1 MMKKRIW
8 LFAGLLA
15 FGLSACGDDPAKSSG
30 SDQEQEEPEFPDEV
44 PDDTPV
50 EEPEEPPTPTL
61 EITSPE
67 DGDIIGN
74 PRVDITGLAE
84 HLDRIAVN
92 EESVRVSDGEWDVRL
107 VLEEG
112 EQVIEATGEGAES
125 DSVTVFID
133 TSPPELVIE
142 SPDRGTFVDAVE
154 FGSVTVSGH
163 ASDTVSG
170 VASVTI
176 NGIEA
181 ELSEGAFEYTYT
193 PIVGTNLLEIVATD
207 GVGRSTH
214 VTRSLIFGEF
224 SDREARTTDAIVA
237 FLREDGFDVIEEFA
251 APLIED
257 QLSSAIGGAL
267 GSGPVEI
274 TNFSY
279 GDVEM
284 DLAPAD
290 GYIDVDLRMYDLQID
305 IRAEQDVWVTTIVIE
320 VGVLA
325 NPAQINAQII
335 PTVSETGVI
344 GIELRQGEL
353 QLHEFG
359 FTLGDLPTWITD
371 LASDFV
377 AELVE
382 LIMQTAL
389 ASFTLDDLFD
399 PSTMLRTIDLL
410 GATLEFDL
418 LVTEIPISP
427 AGLALL
433 ADAAVFGVVEEVRG
447 PGPVYLEGTLDD
459 YPSERSFNLAMA
471 YNLINALLNAVWE
484 TGMLDINLAEL
495 LGDSGSSIP
504 IPLNVAGL
512 SLLVGPELAER
523 YPGDAPVILEL
534 RPLLPPV
541 GLPELDP
548 DIGAMNA
555 TIGDMLIDF
564 SVELDDGTIER
575 WATLAAHLDLDI
587 DLEWVDGGIS
597 PSIGIVGVMDLDDEP
612 VFDLDDEGLE
622 ETMAG
627 LMNMLPS
634 LVTGALGEGG
644 LGDFAGFELREMTF
658 TSLEKAPYL
667 VVGADLAVAEEVPEP
682 DPTP

>member
-1 MMKKRIW
+1 MKKRIW
-8 LFAGLLA
+8 LFACLLA
-15 FGLSACGDDPAKSSG
+15 FGLAACGDDPTKSNSG
-30 SDQEQEEPEFPDEV
+30 DQVEDEPEFPDEV
-44 PDDTPV
+44 PDEPV
-50 EEPEEPPTPTL
+50 DEPEEPPTPTL
-61 EITSPE
+61 EITAPE

-92 EESVRVSDGEWDVRL
+92 DESVRVNDGEWEVRM

-133 TSPPELVIE
+133 TSPPVLLIE
-142 SPDRGTFVDAVE
+142 TPERGTFVDSVE
-154 FGSVTVSGH
+154 FGTVTVSGH

-170 VASVTI
+170 VASVSI
-176 NGIEA
+176 NGVEA
-181 ELSEGAFEYTYT
+181 DLADGAFQYTYT

-214 VTRSLIFGEF
+214 VTRSLVFGEF
-224 SDREARTTDAIVA
+224 SDREARTPDAIIA
-237 FLREDGFDVIEEFA
+237 YLREDGFDVLEEFA
-251 APLIED
+251 GPLIEE
-257 QLSSAIGGAL
+257 QLSTAISGAL

-279 GDVEM
+279 GAVEM

-290 GYIDVDLRMYDLQID
+290 GYIDVNLRMYDLQID

-320 VGVLA
+320 VGVVA
-325 NPAQINAQII
+325 NPAEISAQII
-335 PTVSETGVI
+335 PTISETGVI
-344 GIELRQGEL
+344 GLQLNQGEL
-353 QLHEFG
+353 LLHEFG
-359 FTLGDLPTWITD
+359 FTLGDLPSWVTD
-371 LASDFV
+371 LAAGFV
-377 AELVE
+377 ADLVE
-382 LIMQTAL
+382 LIMRTAL
-389 ASFTLDDLFD
+389 SSFALDDLFD
-399 PSTMLRTIDLL
+399 PATLLRTIDLL

-418 LVTEIPISP
+418 LVTEIPITP

-433 ADAAVFGVVEEVRG
+433 ADAAVFGVAEEVRG
-447 PGPVYLEGTLDD
+447 PGPLHLEGTLDD
-459 YPSERSFNLAMA
+459 YPSERSFNLALA
-471 YNLINALLNAVWE
+471 YNFINALLNAVWE

-512 SLLVGPELAER
+512 SLLVGEELALN
-523 YPGDAPVILEL
+523 YPASAPVILEL

-548 DIGAMNA
+548 EVGAMNV

-564 SVELDDGTIER
+564 SVELEDGTTER
-575 WATLAAHLDLDI
+575 WATLAAHLGLDI
-587 DLEWVDGGIS
+587 DLEWIDGGIS

-634 LVTGALGEGG
+634 LVTGALGEQG

-667 VVGADLAVAEEVPEP
+667 VVGADLAVAEAPAEP
-682 DPTP
+682 APSP